1 MMRKIYFSLSLLI
14 FLFLFLQI
22 NAQSVFV
29 PKPVQLPNGWSLSPA
44 GTALNLSSD
53 LPLNIAISPSKK
65 YAAITDN
72 GNGIEGIELIDIN
85 AKKLLSFTKMKA
97 AWVGLQFSN
106 DNKYLYA
113 SAANQNM
120 ILRFKVNDEQLILK
134 DSIVL
139 GKKWPNKIGITGIA
153 LDDAHSRLFAVT
165 KENNSLYVCNTK
177 NNKILQRIPL
187 SAEAYTCILN
197 PKKNLLYISLWGGN
211 KVLVYDV
218 KKMVITDSIA
228 TESHPNDMVFTRNG
242 NFLFVANANSNSV
255 SVIDAKKQKVIETL
269 SASLFP
275 NAPIGSTTNS
285 VALSADDK
293 TLYIANADNNCLAI
307 FNVSKPGSS
316 RSFGFIP
323 TGWYPTCVRVV
334 GNTLL
339 VTNGKDLNQYQ
350 ILTGHSRTI
359 KK

>member
-1 MMRKIYFSLSLLI
+1 
-14 FLFLFLQI
+14 
-22 NAQSVFV
+22 
-29 PKPVQLPNGWSLSPA
+29 
-44 GTALNLSSD
+44 
-53 LPLNIAISPSKK
+53 LNIAISPSKK

-72 GNGIEGIELIDIN
+72 GNGRQGIELIDIN
-85 AKKLLSFTKMKA
+85 AKKLLSLTKMNA

-120 ILRFKVNDEQLILK
+120 ILCFKVNNDQLILK
-134 DSIVL
+134 
-139 GKKWPNKIGITGIA
+139 
-153 LDDAHSRLFAVT
+153 
-165 KENNSLYVCNTK
+165 
-177 NNKILQRIPL
+177 
-187 SAEAYTCILN
+187 
-197 PKKNLLYISLWGGN
+197 
-211 KVLVYDV
+211 
-218 KKMVITDSIA
+218 DSIA

-339 VTNGKDLNQYQ
+339 VTNGK
-350 ILTGHSRTI
+350 
-359 KK
+359 